1 MSYVDRVDYDDT
13 VENAAIRKMASRN
26 KVRNIL
32 DTNEKELQEFDD
44 KINNSISELLDCDDD
59 DGDDENS
66 ENSSI
71 NPEHAIQPICLYMCS
86 HILGELRPHPHSQT
100 RVFSL
105 HCPIYYFITI
115 TITIAI
121 TITYLTLDS
130 KHLLLYIYCLIITR
144 KYIYIYIYNYNCNCR
159 YHVLH

>member
-86 HILGELRPHPHSQT
+86 HILGEVRPHPHSQT

-105 HCPIYYFITI
+105 HSIYYFITI
-115 TITIAI
+115 TI

-130 KHLLLYIYCLIITR
+130 KHLLLYIYYLIITR
-144 KYIYIYIYNYNCNCR
+144 KYIYIYIYNCNCNCNCR